1 MDMGTS
7 KVDKEVEECKRCE
20 SKEDS
25 LIVSLSG
32 VKECKKIVEN
42 GNPMVLMMF
51 SSLRTGRNIDFFRD
65 VLKKYGHTYRMGG
78 LIVAEVDTDRDE
90 VINNVI

>member
-1 MDMGTS
+1 MEAS
-7 KVDKEVEECKRCE
+7 KVDKGVEDCKKCE
-20 SKEDS
+20 RKEED

-32 VKECKKIVEN
+32 VKECQKIVEN

-90 VINNVI
+90 VLL